1 MKKIIFLGFL
11 IFLVSIGI
19 GFCFGRVLVG
29 TESNQNIYQSESN
42 EITNSSILNNNQ
54 IIAEVVS
61 TELKVKPN
69 MEFAIKEYYDEC
81 GHFNFE
87 YAELP
92 KELVNMT
99 RQEIEDHYNGTYEVE
114 EFDEKSLIIVREIN
128 GMCDNHYAIKLNEND
143 IVAVYKI
150 NTDTSYSLYET
161 TEIKKDFLPESDV
174 EDLEEGIVVYGIG
187 KVNSLLE
194 DYE

>member
-1 MKKIIFLGFL
+1 
-11 IFLVSIGI
+11 
-19 GFCFGRVLVG
+19 
-29 TESNQNIYQSESN
+29 
-42 EITNSSILNNNQ
+42 
-54 IIAEVVS
+54 
-61 TELKVKPN
+61 
-69 MEFAIKEYYDEC
+69 
-81 GHFNFE
+81 
-87 YAELP
+87 
-92 KELVNMT
+92 
-99 RQEIEDHYNGTYEVE
+99 
-114 EFDEKSLIIVREIN
+114 
-128 GMCDNHYAIKLNEND
+128 MCDNHYAIKLNEND

>member
-1 MKKIIFLGFL
+1 MKRIVFLGIL
-11 IFLVSIGI
+11 IFIVSIGI
-19 GFCFGRVLVG
+19 GFCFGRVIVG
-29 TESNQNIYQSESN
+29 SSEQQLFESQSN
-42 EITNSSILNNNQ
+42 EITNFSIPNDNQ
-54 IIAEVVS
+54 VIAEAVS

-69 MEFAIKEYYDEC
+69 MEFGIKEYFDEC

-92 KELVNMT
+92 KELINMT

-114 EFDEKSLIIVREIN
+114 EFDEKSLILSREIN
-128 GMCDNHYAIKLNEND
+128 GMCDNHYAIKLNENEV
-143 IVAVYKI
+143 VAVYKI

-161 TEIKKDFLPESDV
+161 TEISRDFLPVDDV
-174 EDLEEGIVVYGIG
+174 ENLKEGIIVYGIG
-187 KVNSLLE
+187 KVNSILE

>member
-99 RQEIEDHYNGTYEVE
+99 RQEIEDHYNGT
-114 EFDEKSLIIVREIN
+114 
-128 GMCDNHYAIKLNEND
+128 
-143 IVAVYKI
+143 
-150 NTDTSYSLYET
+150 
-161 TEIKKDFLPESDV
+161 
-174 EDLEEGIVVYGIG
+174 
-187 KVNSLLE
+187 
-194 DYE
+194 

>member
-1 MKKIIFLGFL
+1 MKKIFFLSVL

-19 GFCFGRVLVG
+19 GFCFGKVLVG
-29 TESNQNIYQSESN
+29 TESSQDLYQSNSN
-42 EITNSSILNNNQ
+42 QVSNSNYLKDNQ

-69 MEFAIKEYYDEC
+69 MEFGIKEYYDEC
-81 GHFNFE
+81 GHFNFQ
-87 YAELP
+87 YLELP

-114 EFDEKSLIIVREIN
+114 EFNEKSLILSREIN
-128 GMCDNHYAIKLNEND
+128 GMCDNHYVIKLNEND
-143 IVAVYKI
+143 IVAIYKI

-161 TEIKKDFLPESDV
+161 TEIKKDFLPATDIEN
-174 EDLEEGIVVYGIG
+174 LEEGIVVYGIR
-187 KVNSLLE
+187 KVNSILE

>member
-1 MKKIIFLGFL
+1 MKKILLLSVL

-19 GFCFGRVLVG
+19 GFYFGKLFIG
-29 TESNQNIYQSESN
+29 KESNETAYKSEVN
-42 EITNSSILNNNQ
+42 EITNNLKNNQ

-69 MEFAIKEYYDEC
+69 MEFGIKEYYDEC

-99 RQEIEDHYNGTYEVE
+99 RQEIEEHYNGTYEVE
-114 EFDEKSLIIVREIN
+114 EFNERSLILSREIN
-128 GMCDNHYAIKLNEND
+128 GMCDNHYVIKLNEND
-143 IVAVYKI
+143 IVSVYKI
-150 NTDTSYSLYET
+150 NTDTSYSLFET
-161 TEIKKDFLPESDV
+161 TEIKKDFLPANDIEN
-174 EDLEEGIVVYGIG
+174 LEEGIVVYGIR
-187 KVNSLLE
+187 KVNSILE